1 MDAALR
7 AAAGEGGTMGLNLA
21 TILRESARSR
31 PDKAALISGAARVTY
46 AELDAASD
54 RFAAGL
60 ARRGL
65 VAGDAVVL
73 QLPNLPQFAVA
84 YFGILKAGCVAVPM
98 NPLYKAGEVGYV
110 LRDSGARLMV
120 TWAGSLDEAAKG
132 AAEAGVDELF
142 VVAAPGFPLPPAYPP
157 YEQLLAVAPA
167 VPPLHQTDP
176 GDVAVVVYTAG
187 TTGRPKGAELTHF
200 QLLMNADTPGRSRS
214 KCSSSTHTGGPRSN
228 GISRAFCR

>member
-1 MDAALR
+1 MWMRPR

-65 VAGDAVVL
+65 VAGDAVAL
-73 QLPNLPQFAVA
+73 QLPNLPQFVVA
-84 YFGILKAGCVAVPM
+84 YFGILKAGCVAVPV

-120 TWAGSLDEAAKG
+120 TWAGSLEEAAKG
-132 AAEAGVDELF
+132 AADAGVERA
-142 VVAAPGFPLPPAYPP
+142 VRRGSAGIPGCRRRTVRTSSCWRPLRPCRRCTRPIPATSRWSSTPR
-157 YEQLLAVAPA
+157 
-167 VPPLHQTDP
+167 
-176 GDVAVVVYTAG
+176 
-187 TTGRPKGAELTHF
+187 GRPA
-200 QLLMNADTPGRSRS
+200 GRRVPNSRTS
-214 KCSSSTHTGGPRSN
+214 SCS
-228 GISRAFCR
+228 

>member
-1 MDAALR
+1 
-7 AAAGEGGTMGLNLA
+7 MGLNLA

-54 RFAAGL
+54 RFAVGL

-98 NPLYKAGEVGYV
+98 NPLYKAGEVGHV

-132 AAEAGVDELF
+132 AADAGVDELF
-142 VVAAPGFPLPPAYPP
+142 VVARAGIPA
-157 YEQLLAVAPA
+157 AVG
-167 VPPLHQTDP
+167 VPP
-176 GDVAVVVYTAG
+176 VRAAAG
-187 TTGRPKGAELTHF
+187 GCPRRCRRCTRPIPATSRWSSTPQGRPA
-200 QLLMNADTPGRSRS
+200 GRRAPSSRTS
-214 KCSSSTHTGGPRSN
+214 SCS
-228 GISRAFCR
+228 